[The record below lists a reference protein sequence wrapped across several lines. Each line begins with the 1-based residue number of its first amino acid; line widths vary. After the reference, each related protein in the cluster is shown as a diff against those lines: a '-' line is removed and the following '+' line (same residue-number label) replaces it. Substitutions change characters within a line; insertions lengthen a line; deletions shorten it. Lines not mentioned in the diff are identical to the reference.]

1 MGHTPLGLSLPGHM
15 SLNGQVKGRVPRIS
29 QDITS
34 ARRSFLVS
42 GLRQRICFIEKGL

>member
-1 MGHTPLGLSLPGHM
+1 MDHTPLGLGLPGHM
-15 SLNGQVKGRVPRIS
+15 SLNGQVKGKVPRIS
-29 QDITS
+29 H